1 MAGKQTFGSLLE
13 TSRTRLKRA
22 KQTCTQSMLTHVR
35 RVEGQSLGSFSN
47 RDARR
52 TTSVVPLVTSPHF
65 NGHKQLWHVT
75 RAGVRDL
82 SNHTQLN
89 AIQSNRP
96 GKNEL
101 KNFYCT
107 TPHNQTSHNH
117 CECTDYIYCFFHLP
131 AQLKTI
137 FKATNMLKLKMI
149 D

>member
-65 NGHKQLWHVT
+65 NGHKQL
-75 RAGVRDL
+75 
-82 SNHTQLN
+82 
-89 AIQSNRP
+89 
-96 GKNEL
+96 
-101 KNFYCT
+101 
-107 TPHNQTSHNH
+107 
-117 CECTDYIYCFFHLP
+117 
-131 AQLKTI
+131 
-137 FKATNMLKLKMI
+137 
-149 D
+149 